1 VGEPVEFLG
10 DGWVAAYRAACAGL
24 PPRAGAS
31 ARLQVVVSGAPG
43 GQVVWWA
50 DFADGQVVDAG
61 RGGPVLDDGDPVP
74 GGRPLVALT
83 EPRALAVALARGEV
97 DLSAAF
103 MRGAAKTAGD
113 QGALLRLLAVTATPA
128 YRSATA
134 ALAERTS
141 F

>member
-1 VGEPVEFLG
+1 MELLSDE
-10 DGWVAAYRAACAGL
+10 WVAAYRAACAGL
-24 PPRAGAS
+24 PERPGATG
-31 ARLQVVVSGAPG
+31 RLQVVVTGAPG
-43 GQVVWWA
+43 GDAVWWT
-50 DFADGQVVDAG
+50 DFDGGRAVDAG
-61 RGGPVLDDGDPVP
+61 RGGRVLEAGDAVP

-83 EPRALAVALARGEV
+83 ERWDLAVALARGEV

-128 YRSATA
+128 YRSAMA
-134 ALAERTS
+134 ALAERTT